1 MDSNGL
7 IINASFVGLF
17 GHSARAHFPVCLNKF
32 DTFSTGASNTMQT
45 EFCKQLGIDAP
56 IFAFTHCRDVVVA
69 VSKAGGIGV
78 LGAVGFTAEQL
89 KEELDWIDAHIGEHI
104 YGVDVAIP
112 QKYEGMEETSADDLV
127 KMLQAAIPEQ
137 HRKFAEKLLSDHH
150 VPEIPD
156 NDGEVSLSFSALQ
169 AQVLVDEALTR
180 PQCRMIVN
188 ALGTPPASI
197 IQQVHE
203 AGRLIGALAGR
214 LKHGLSHKE
223 AGLDFIVCQGSE
235 GGGHAG
241 EVTSMVLWPQMVD
254 AVAPLPVLAAGG
266 IGNGRQILAAMS
278 MGVSG
283 VWMGSTWLNSA
294 EADAQPAQ
302 RESYMSASSEDTVR
316 SRSWTGKT
324 CRMLKNEWTEAW
336 DRADT
341 PDPLPMPLQGY
352 LTFDAVRRTHK
363 YAGSGE
369 CQKIAFNPVGQVV
382 GQMNSVEACRDIMF
396 RLLTEYA
403 DALDHIQAITPQE

>member
-1 MDSNGL
+1 
-7 IINASFVGLF
+7 
-17 GHSARAHFPVCLNKF
+17 
-32 DTFSTGASNTMQT
+32 MQT
-45 EFCKQLGIDAP
+45 EFCKQLGIEAP

-78 LGAVGFTAEQL
+78 LGAVGFTADQL
-89 KEELDWIDAHIGEHI
+89 KEELDWIDAHIGDHI

-112 QKYEGMEETSADDLV
+112 QKYEGMEETDPDELV
-127 KMLQAAIPEQ
+127 KMLQSAIPEQ
-137 HRKFAEKLLSDHH
+137 HRKFTEKLLTDYG
-150 VPEIPD
+150 VPEYPE
-156 NDGEVSLSFSALQ
+156 NDGEVSLSFSAIQ

-180 PQCRMIVN
+180 PKCRMIVN
-188 ALGTPPASI
+188 ALGTPPADI
-197 IQQVHE
+197 VQQVHD

-214 LKHGLSHKE
+214 LKHGINHKN
-223 AGLDFIVCQGSE
+223 AGLDFVVCQGSE

-266 IGNGRQILAAMS
+266 IGTGRQILAAMS

-283 VWMGSTWLNSA
+283 VWLGSLWLNSA
-294 EADAQPAQ
+294 EAAAEPAQ
-302 RESYMSASSEDTVR
+302 RESYMSATSEDTVR

-324 CRMLKNEWTEAW
+324 ARMLKNEWTAAW
-336 DRADT
+336 DRPDT

-382 GQMNSVEACRDIMF
+382 GQINEIESCRDIVF
-396 RLLTEYA
+396 RLLNEYSEA
-403 DALDHIQAITPQE
+403 FDHLNAITPSE